1 MSKPKPKALDL
12 FCGAGGAAL
21 GMIEAGYEVWG
32 IDINPK
38 HENIYPGHFTCG
50 DALQP
55 DFDLAEF
62 HFIWA
67 SPPCQAYSIAR
78 RMQPKTKKEFPNL
91 IEPTRELL
99 DGNRFTCIENVP
111 GAPLHTNL
119 ILTAPMFGLDR
130 IYRKRHFELS
140 FDLLWRIEQPE
151 IKKMKPGTLK
161 SGRGIVVTKS
171 LSCSDHFYPRK
182 AIGLP
187 GTVPPK
193 EACEAMG
200 INLPMKRAQVGE
212 AIPPAFSKYISEAAL

>member
-1 MSKPKPKALDL
+1 MAGKPKALDL

-38 HENIYPGHFTCG
+38 HESIYPGHFTCG
-50 DALQP
+50 DALEP
-55 DFDLAEF
+55 DCDLGEF

-67 SPPCQAYSIAR
+67 SPPCQAFSTST
-78 RMQPKTKKEFPNL
+78 PKHLKAGHPNL
-91 IEPTRELL
+91 IEPTRDLL
-99 DGNRFTCIENVP
+99 HGNRFTCIENVP
-111 GAPLHTNL
+111 SAPLHTNL

-130 IYRKRHFELS
+130 IYRRRHFELS
-140 FDLLWRIEQPE
+140 FELSWRIEQPA

-200 INLPMKRAQVGE
+200 IKLPMKRAQVGE
-212 AIPPAFSKYISEAAL
+212 AIPPAYAKYISEAAL